1 MVDNDLVE
9 IVAAVFVGIVVVVLV
24 ADSFVVRDTTDY
36 MVAVV
41 ADIVPELVLA
51 RQRQRQQQL
60 K

>member
-9 IVAAVFVGIVVVVLV
+9 IVAAVFVGIVVVALV

>member
-9 IVAAVFVGIVVVVLV
+9 IVAAVLVGIVVAVLV
-24 ADSFVVRDTTDY
+24 ADSFVAQDTIDY
-36 MVAVV
+36 MVVVV

-51 RQRQRQQQL
+51 RQRQQQQQL